1 MQLSSGTWLKA
12 RSCLLMEQTSSGLR
26 PGVTFPFMAP
36 AGHVS
41 TGGRCSCTCGG
52 AGGGVMTHSMRCT
65 GSTGRPHSQKCGF
78 LLDLPEL
85 AAPRRATPSSQ
96 LFCITLMSLRPYEG
110 GASPASGGRDAE
122 SLVWNAIGA
131 ATKLRRA
138 VPRGLRSQAE
148 GARLS
153 GLRRGRRPW
162 RRR

>member
-1 MQLSSGTWLKA
+1 MPEPLHDAAKNGNVAEVVRLVQSGHSLNEKD
-12 RSCLLMEQTSSGLR
+12 
-26 PGVTFPFMAP
+26 GVRATPTTR
-36 AGHVS
+36 HL
-41 TGGRCSCTCGG
+41 T
-52 AGGGVMTHSMRCT
+52 
-65 GSTGRPHSQKCGF
+65 
-78 LLDLPEL
+78 
-85 AAPRRATPSSQ
+85 RATPSSQ

-148 GARLS
+148 GAGLS
-153 GLRRGRRPW
+153 GPRRGRRPW